1 MTRLKIMPLGG
12 VGETGALN
20 CMLYETEDTAILV
33 DCGVG
38 FADERH
44 PGANLILIDFND
56 LESYRDK
63 LKAIVLTHGHEDHL
77 GAVGF
82 LRQKFNIPIYATP
95 FTMGI
100 VRQKFSQRG
109 LELAKLN
116 QYEAGDSFTIG
127 DINVETVFINHS
139 ILDAAALLIST
150 DEAKVFHITDFKIDH
165 SAPGGKV
172 IDLARIKKMGEE
184 GLDLLLMDS
193 TNVFSRGWTTSET
206 TVRANLLERFTKI
219 KGRIIACLFSSNMYR
234 IQSLVE
240 CARITGRKISFTGR
254 STKEY
259 TRIAREIAKLD
270 LNGVELYDVEDI
282 ARFPDSEVLLLVTG
296 SQAEPRSVL
305 QRLSHDMFKP
315 FRLRENDTLLM
326 SSKMIPGN
334 EGPVLEMLDRIALLG
349 PEIITEDLELPIHA
363 SGHAKQDELREI
375 LRLTKPRY
383 FIPIHGS
390 YRHLKKHLEI
400 AHDEGLKPE
409 QTILILNGDQV
420 EVAKDNVRQVNAEIF
435 NRIFLDESDTEIKRE
450 ALSRR
455 RKFAFNGVVG
465 VGTTYDTLRKV
476 FVTDVSLDLSAM
488 HGGEFGEE
496 CLMELRDFLGKA
508 IAKAGRMERDKVEK
522 FIKVEVRQFYKHKL
536 KIRPEVMVLVSEV

>member
-20 CMLYETEDTAILV
+20 CMLYETEDSAILV

-38 FADERH
+38 FADERY
-44 PGANLILIDFND
+44 PGANIIITDFKD

-63 LKAIVLTHGHEDHL
+63 LKALVLTHGHEDHL
-77 GAVGF
+77 GAVGY
-82 LRQKFNIPIYATP
+82 LRQKFNIPVYATP
-95 FTMGI
+95 FTLGI
-100 VRQKFSQRG
+100 VRQKFSQLG
-109 LELAKLN
+109 LEPVQLV
-116 QYEAGDSFTIG
+116 QYHAGDAFTIG

-150 DEAKVFHITDFKIDH
+150 DEAKVFHLTDFKIDH

-206 TVRANLLERFTKI
+206 TVRANLLEYFTKI
-219 KGRIIACLFSSNMYR
+219 KGRIIACLFSSNMHR

-270 LNGVELYDVEDI
+270 LTGVELYDVEDI
-282 ARFPDSEVLLLVTG
+282 VRFPDSEVLLLVTG

-305 QRLSHDMFKP
+305 QRLSHGMFKP
-315 FRLRENDTLLM
+315 FRLRESDTLLM

-334 EGPVLEMLDRIALLG
+334 EGKILEMLDRIALLG
-349 PEIITEDLELPIHA
+349 PAIITEELEPPIHA

-375 LRLTKPRY
+375 LRLAKPRF
-383 FIPIHGS
+383 FIPIHGA

-400 AHDEGLKPE
+400 AHGEGLKPE
-409 QTILILNGDQV
+409 QTLLIMNGDQV
-420 EVAKDNVRQVNAEIF
+420 EVGASGLRQVNAEVF
-435 NRIFLDESDTEIKRE
+435 NRIFLDDSGTEIKRE
-450 ALSRR
+450 AIARR
-455 RKFAFNGVVG
+455 RKFAHNGVVG
-465 VGTTYDTLRKV
+465 VGVVFDILRKV
-476 FVTDVSLDLSAM
+476 FITDVTLDVSAM
-488 HGGEFGEE
+488 HGGDFGEE
-496 CLMELRDFLGKA
+496 CAAELKNFLSKA
-508 IAKAGRMERDKVEK
+508 IAKAGRMEREKIEK

-536 KIRPEVMVLVSEV
+536 QIRPEVMVLVSEV